1 MLEMHLIVASICILI
16 STLLANKKVKLFSFG
31 VWSCGTLLSTLQTR
45 RHNSTWQMSEFINY
59 NFMYAMCIYKHS
71 LLSLCTKTFICCKMF
86 HIHLNNVLHSM
97 HSPCKYSKLKF
108 NVWTM
113 CKTLPR
119 FRNLKYVNFKMNDK
133 Q

>member
-1 MLEMHLIVASICILI
+1 
-16 STLLANKKVKLFSFG
+16 
-31 VWSCGTLLSTLQTR
+31 
-45 RHNSTWQMSEFINY
+45 MSEFIDY
-59 NFMYAMCIYKHS
+59 NFMYAMPMCIYKHS

-119 FRNLKYVNFKMNDK
+119 FRNLKYVNFKMNNKTINKYPTIDLIVWLLIFTSTELNSLIK
-133 Q
+133 NFWLVEDEQESGLPTSKL